1 MSTRS
6 RVRSTSPHGFYGWR
20 MVAIGAIALAATG
33 PGQTVGI
40 SLFIDPLIAD
50 LGFSRSAISTAYLIG
65 TLIGAF
71 ALPWVGRALDKF
83 GARRTMMA
91 IGFVFGAI
99 LIALSFVTS
108 IVGLTFGFVG
118 IRMMGQGALTLTAT
132 TMVALWF
139 ERRRGFAMGIVT
151 AIGSLGISSTP
162 LLLESLIASHGWQR
176 AWMIEGFAVWAVVIP
191 LAIFAVR
198 DRPEALGQQ
207 VDGRRKEGE
216 PPRPPA
222 RGATRAQ
229 VVRHPFFWL
238 VTCAVAVSGML
249 ATAVAFHQISLLTAR
264 GLSATE
270 AAANFLP
277 QTIAG
282 LGITMGAGILM
293 DRFASRWMI
302 VASMC
307 TLALALAWGVVVGPG
322 WSAIGFGMA
331 LGASGSMIRAVEAA
345 ALPRAFGTVHL
356 GSIRG
361 LMTSVSV
368 GGSALGPLLFAAV
381 FDTVGS
387 YGPVLLATAAIPIA
401 VAVAALIVRE
411 PELGISRTV

>member
-1 MSTRS
+1 
-6 RVRSTSPHGFYGWR
+6 
-20 MVAIGAIALAATG
+20 
-33 PGQTVGI
+33 
-40 SLFIDPLIAD
+40 
-50 LGFSRSAISTAYLIG
+50 
-65 TLIGAF
+65 
-71 ALPWVGRALDKF
+71 
-83 GARRTMMA
+83 
-91 IGFVFGAI
+91 
-99 LIALSFVTS
+99 
-108 IVGLTFGFVG
+108 
-118 IRMMGQGALTLTAT
+118 
-132 TMVALWF
+132 
-139 ERRRGFAMGIVT
+139 
-151 AIGSLGISSTP
+151 
-162 LLLESLIASHGWQR
+162 
-176 AWMIEGFAVWAVVIP
+176 
-191 LAIFAVR
+191 
-198 DRPEALGQQ
+198 
-207 VDGRRKEGE
+207 
-216 PPRPPA
+216 
-222 RGATRAQ
+222 
-229 VVRHPFFWL
+229 
-238 VTCAVAVSGML
+238 ML